1 MFLRKT
7 PRKKDGK
14 THDYWSVVEN
24 KRVACGR
31 VVQRHV
37 LYLGEI
43 NSTQAA
49 VWRKAIE
56 VLDDDVGHP
65 RTMALFPEDRCAGI
79 APDASIVQLRLSD
92 MRLCRPRQWG
102 ACWLAGQLWQALQ
115 LDRFWADHLPP
126 SRKGTRWDQV
136 LQVLVSYRLIAPGS
150 EWKLHRDWFGRS
162 AMADLLGAD
171 FGLAESHKLYAC
183 HDFLLQHKDAL
194 FSHLT
199 ARWRDLFNANFD
211 VLLYDLTSTYF
222 EINASDV
229 AGGDKR
235 RHGYSRDKRPDC
247 PQVVIALVVTPDG
260 LPLAYEVLP
269 GNTADCT
276 TLRMF
281 LARIEQ
287 QYGRARRIWVMDRGI
302 PTEAVL
308 AEMRAS
314 DPPVQYL
321 VGTPKGRLSRVEKQ
335 LLAKPWQEARPGV
348 SVKLLDEDG
357 ELYVFAESAARVSK
371 ERAMRRR
378 QLKWLWK
385 RLRELAAMEVPR
397 EEMLMKLGAARARAP
412 TAWRLVDIEMDKES
426 AMFIY
431 ALNRLKLRRIRQRE
445 GRYLLR
451 TNLTENDPA
460 LLWQYLHAARCCRTG
475 VQGPEGRP
483 GDTASLPSGSTQG
496 RSSYLHCVFGLLPAD
511 HVAASPA
518 CPGTWADRA
527 ECSREVRSRS
537 DDRRSSADHRRTRA
551 AAHSLHP
558 AGAGTQA
565 PDPAAQAQFAAAA
578 TTADHLPHGFQTPRV
593 VQTFPT
599 NPLIG
604 NGRETENTPI
614 REDGLTV
621 LPLTGLAATAPS
633 IAAAS
638 EHRSSAVVHAF
649 QREHPCPSTGACPG
663 YVKDHI
669 HPLARLRGFAS
680 LMHRFQPRSL

>member
-24 KRVACGR
+24 KRVAGGR

-43 NSTQAA
+43 NSSQAA

-56 VLDDDVGHP
+56 VFDDDAGHP
-65 RTMALFPEDRCAGI
+65 RTLALFPEDRCAGI
-79 APDASIVQLRLSD
+79 APDTSIVQLRLSD

-102 ACWLAGQLWQALQ
+102 ACWLAGQLWRELE
-115 LDRFWADHLPP
+115 LDRFWADRLPP
-126 SRKGTRWDQV
+126 SRKGTQWDQV

-150 EWKLHRDWFGRS
+150 EWKLHRDWFGKS
-162 AMADLLGAD
+162 AMADLLEAD
-171 FGLAESHKLYAC
+171 FGLAEAHKLYAC
-183 HDFLLQHKDAL
+183 HDLLLRHKADL
-194 FSHLT
+194 FSHLM

-229 AGGDKR
+229 AEGDKR

-247 PQVVIALVVTPDG
+247 PQVVIALVVTTDG

-281 LARIEQ
+281 LARIER
-287 QYGRARRIWVMDRGI
+287 QYGRARRVWVMDRGI

-308 AEMRAS
+308 AEMRGS

-321 VGTPKGRLSRVEKQ
+321 VGTPKGRLSRLEKQ
-335 LLAKPWQEARPGV
+335 LLTKPWQKARAGV
-348 SVKLLDEDG
+348 QVKLLAEDD
-357 ELYVFAESAARVSK
+357 ELYVYAESVDRVSK

-385 RLRELAAMEVPR
+385 RLRELAAMEIPR
-397 EEMLMKLGAARARAP
+397 EEMLMKLGAARSRAP

-426 AMFIY
+426 SMFIY
-431 ALNRLKLRRIRQRE
+431 TLNRQKLRRIRRRE

-460 LLWQYLHAARCCRTG
+460 LLWQYYIQLVAVEEAFKNLKGDLAIRPVFHQEERRIEAHIFIAFLAYCLQITLQRRLHALAPGLTAR
-475 VQGPEGRP
+475 
-483 GDTASLPSGSTQG
+483 
-496 RSSYLHCVFGLLPAD
+496 
-511 HVAASPA
+511 
-518 CPGTWADRA
+518 
-527 ECSREVRSRS
+527 
-537 DDRRSSADHRRTRA
+537 SA
-551 AAHSLHP
+551 LEK
-558 AGAGTQA
+558 
-565 PDPAAQAQFAAAA
+565 FAAVQMI
-578 TTADHLPHGFQTPRV
+578 DVHLPT
-593 VQTFPT
+593 TD
-599 NPLIG
+599 
-604 NGRETENTPI
+604 GRELL
-614 REDGLTV
+614 LTRYTQPEPELQLLIQQLKLQ
-621 LPLTGLAATAPS
+621 LPPQPPPRIATGSVTRHL
-633 IAAAS
+633 
-638 EHRSSAVVHAF
+638 
-649 QREHPCPSTGACPG
+649 
-663 YVKDHI
+663 
-669 HPLARLRGFAS
+669 L
-680 LMHRFQPRSL
+680 

>member
-7 PRKKDGK
+7 QRKKDGK
-14 THDYWSVVEN
+14 THEYWSVVEN
-24 KRVACGR
+24 KRVAGGR

-43 NSTQAA
+43 NSSQAEG
-49 VWRKAIE
+49 WRKAIE
-56 VLDDDVGHP
+56 VLDDDAGRS

-79 APDASIVQLRLSD
+79 APDASVVQVRLSE

-115 LDRFWADHLPP
+115 LDRFWLDRLPP
-126 SRKGTRWDQV
+126 SRKGTPWDQV
-136 LQVLVSYRLIAPGS
+136 LQVLVAYRLIAPGS
-150 EWKLHRDWFGRS
+150 EWKLHRDWFGKS

-171 FGLAESHKLYAC
+171 FGLAEAHKLYAC
-183 HDFLLQHKDAL
+183 HDVLLQHKDAL
-194 FSHLT
+194 FAHLM

-229 AGGDKR
+229 AEGDKR

-281 LARIEQ
+281 LARIER
-287 QYGRARRIWVMDRGI
+287 QYGRARRVWVMDRGI

-308 AEMRAS
+308 AEMRGS

-321 VGTPKGRLSRVEKQ
+321 VGTPKGRLSRLEKQ

-348 SVKLLDEDG
+348 SVKLLAEDD
-357 ELYVFAESAARVSK
+357 ELYVYAESVERVSK

-385 RLRELAAMEVPR
+385 RLRELAAMEVRR

-412 TAWRLVDIEMDKES
+412 TAWRLVDIEMDKAGAGFS
-426 AMFIY
+426 Y
-431 ALNRLKLRRIRQRE
+431 TLNRQKPRRIRQRE

-460 LLWQYLHAARCCRTG
+460 LLWQYYTQLVAVEEAFKNLKGDLAIRPIFHQEERRVEAHIFIAFLAYCLQVTLQRRLHALAPGLTARSALEKFAA
-475 VQGPEGRP
+475 VQMIDVHLPTTDGSELVMTRYTQPEPELQLLIQQLRL
-483 GDTASLPSGSTQG
+483 SLPPQPPP
-496 RSSYLHCVFGLLPAD
+496 RIA
-511 HVAASPA
+511 
-518 CPGTWADRA
+518 
-527 ECSREVRSRS
+527 
-537 DDRRSSADHRRTRA
+537 TR
-551 AAHSLHP
+551 
-558 AGAGTQA
+558 
-565 PDPAAQAQFAAAA
+565 
-578 TTADHLPHGFQTPRV
+578 
-593 VQTFPT
+593 
-599 NPLIG
+599 PL
-604 NGRETENTPI
+604 
-614 REDGLTV
+614 
-621 LPLTGLAATAPS
+621 
-633 IAAAS
+633 
-638 EHRSSAVVHAF
+638 
-649 QREHPCPSTGACPG
+649 
-663 YVKDHI
+663 
-669 HPLARLRGFAS
+669 
-680 LMHRFQPRSL
+680 